1 MTINPTH
8 TMILAT
14 TLLLTHASNSFA
26 APQTASPQPQ
36 TALTQP
42 ETQALLKTLGIP
54 DDTPRAH
61 QRIVSIDANS
71 LKPNGHIL
79 VVELKNACLV
89 IHVMKQTDSA
99 FAEIGTIDKI
109 TRAGFVTD
117 EQEAIC
123 SRGAPGPRVHA
134 TEDGRIVVEVPVPID
149 PGQRTF
155 PSRTYSFAWNGQ
167 AYLQEPTNP
176 QTDSATH

>member
-14 TLLLTHASNSFA
+14 TLLLTPATNTLA
-26 APQTASPQPQ
+26 APQTPQPQ
-36 TALTQP
+36 TALTQT
-42 ETQALLKTLGIP
+42 ETHALLKTLAIP
-54 DDTPRAH
+54 DDTPLAR

-79 VVELKNACLV
+79 VVEFRAGCLV
-89 IHVMKQTDSA
+89 IHVMKQTDA
-99 FAEIGTIDKI
+99 GFAEIWTIDKV
-109 TRAGFVTD
+109 TRAGLVTD

-123 SRGAPGPRVHA
+123 SRGAPSPRVHG
-134 TEDGRIVVEVPVPID
+134 TQDGRIVVEVPVPID

-167 AYLQEPTNP
+167 AYLQGPTNP
-176 QTDSATH
+176 QTNNPTH